1 MSIGE
6 VAAIA
11 RVNTSAIRHWE
22 NEGLIRSK
30 RDKNSGY
37 RIFSVTELRKILLI
51 SSLRKTIYYIEN
63 MRELLEE
70 LDTQNLEKI
79 EQAYTLALGNLNE
92 KLQIQFAGIADL
104 SNYINMLKTIKFINR
119 VGGGD

>member
-11 RVNTSAIRHWE
+11 GVNTSAIRHWE

-63 MRELLEE
+63 MRELLDE

-104 SNYINMLKTIKFINR
+104 SNYINMLKTIKFIK
-119 VGGGD
+119 